1 MRRNKKKEIEQH
13 TKYHAVGIAEGYLD
27 HTSQNNDMFSLSAKK
42 HALQRAS
49 SQQKL
54 DNIRMHYGKF
64 IGATPA
70 IAKEKAELVDHPF
83 TDEGLAM
90 SLSVYNKPELMAG
103 RRPQTADTQH

>member
-1 MRRNKKKEIEQH
+1 
-13 TKYHAVGIAEGYLD
+13 
-27 HTSQNNDMFSLSAKK
+27 
-42 HALQRAS
+42 
-49 SQQKL
+49 
-54 DNIRMHYGKF
+54 MHYGKF

-103 RRPQTADTQH
+103 RRP